1 MKSLYALLCTAALA
15 AALSGSSDTDYSNST
30 LTGQVT
36 TMDGTTVTLQLGK
49 WTDGGSGA
57 SGNAAPDGESPAG
70 KPTGQM
76 PDGASFTASEEITAI
91 DLAGASVTLE
101 QGAGKT
107 EGSLEDI
114 ESGDILVIEVGENNM
129 VSTVTVKQ
137 NGLGGFGG
145 SGQVT
150 RGTAAHELTEDGA
163 YSGISYSSVG
173 DDENALRVT
182 GAAVMLDGISAD
194 KSTGVSSNTEDGDFY
209 GKNAA
214 LLATDGAQVTIR
226 NASITS
232 LAQNGNGVFGYGVG
246 TAVTISNST
255 IAATADHSGGLQ
267 TTSGGTTNASN
278 LTVTTSGDSSAAD

>member
-15 AALSGSSDTDYSNST
+15 AALSGCSSDTDYSNST

-49 WTDGGSGA
+49 WTDGGFGA
-57 SGNAAPDGESPAG
+57 SGNAAHGEIPAG

-76 PDGASFTASEEITAI
+76 PDGASFTASEEITSI

-150 RGTAAHELTEDGA
+150 QRTAAHELTEDSA

-182 GAAVMLDGISAD
+182 GAVVTLDGISVD
-194 KSTGVSSNTEDGDFY
+194 KSTGVSSNTEDG
-209 GKNAA
+209 G
-214 LLATDGAQVTIR
+214 LLRKECGAV
-226 NASITS
+226 
-232 LAQNGNGVFGYGVG
+232 GYGRC
-246 TAVTISNST
+246 
-255 IAATADHSGGLQ
+255 
-267 TTSGGTTNASN
+267 
-278 LTVTTSGDSSAAD
+278 SGDDPKCFDHVLGPERTWCI